1 MHFWD
6 RMARGVSS
14 PSHKTIDMN
23 TCVLSQKLVLG
34 GTISKKGKFQR
45 KYIDFANTKQVHK
58 SINVVKKNISIRK
71 MHWLAWGSRKVKFRW
86 NSVSSWQHRI
96 LREKRLTLEV
106 YFLLLLKGEI
116 KKYLTLAACF
126 LRLETPGFPACYPLI
141 APFSFRRIMLPRER
155 GIMFIS

>member
-96 LREKRLTLEV
+96 LREKRLTLTA
-106 YFLLLLKGEI
+106 YFLH
-116 KKYLTLAACF
+116 
-126 LRLETPGFPACYPLI
+126 LETPSLYACYPLI
-141 APFSFRRIMLPRER
+141 PPFSFRRIMLPRER
-155 GIMFIS
+155 GHCSHSIPASELTRGVVLIP